1 MSRSCVSYHRVVDR
15 RRTSFQPSLMPI
27 PPIQRCTRRAASVI
41 ALSSLVAALAPVRS
55 FAQRPAP
62 HPSNPA
68 LAELQAALDS
78 VMHKQPIDFTAYSK
92 LTETSRRKVLEL
104 IALDALRTPDDF
116 LVTSTLATD
125 PSGFYESRRLEHELA
140 LVALVMGQPEALKRL
155 GLTWDGLNWSMGRG
169 QRIGTY
175 MRNGV
180 ANNMDPVPAP
190 AVIRELF
197 KNPSAARARAA
208 EATNNAELQ
217 KMRDEDQK
225 DREDPI
231 DQAKMARMDADDSVH
246 KTRTL
251 ELLEE
256 GAAKT
261 GRDMHNAAT
270 VLQHGDTPDDYRLA
284 HELSIA
290 AIALGDTT
298 ALWLVSRSYDRM
310 LLSMGHRQRLNTQY
324 GGAEAKPLPLDTTG
338 VNDRIRVAL
347 GSRRLA
353 DAGKAPGTR

>member
-1 MSRSCVSYHRVVDR
+1 M
-15 RRTSFQPSLMPI
+15 
-27 PPIQRCTRRAASVI
+27 
-41 ALSSLVAALAPVRS
+41 
-55 FAQRPAP
+55 
-62 HPSNPA
+62 
-68 LAELQAALDS
+68 QAALDS
-78 VMHKQPIDFTAYSK
+78 VMRKQPIDFTAYSK
-92 LTETSRRKVLEL
+92 LTEASRSKVREL

-116 LVTSTLATD
+116 LVASTLATD
-125 PSGFYESRRLEHELA
+125 PGGFYESRRLEHELA
-140 LVALVMGQPEALKRL
+140 LVALVMGQPDALRRV

-175 MRNGV
+175 VRNGV

-197 KNPSAARARAA
+197 KNPAAARARVTG
-208 EATNNAELQ
+208 ATNNAELQ
-217 KMRDEDQK
+217 KMRDEDQA
-225 DREDPI
+225 DREGEI
-231 DQAKMARMDADDSVH
+231 DQAKMARMQVNDSVRQ
-246 KTRTL
+246 TRTL
-251 ELLEE
+251 EMIEE
-256 GAAKT
+256 GAPKT

-270 VLQHGDTPDDYRLA
+270 VLQHGGTPENYRLA

-324 GGAEAKPLPLDTTG
+324 GGADAKPMPLDSTG

-353 DAGKAPGTR
+353 DAAKPPSTY

>member
-1 MSRSCVSYHRVVDR
+1 MLL
-15 RRTSFQPSLMPI
+15 SL
-27 PPIQRCTRRAASVI
+27 
-41 ALSSLVAALAPVRS
+41 LVALRAVPA
-55 FAQRPAP
+55 FAQQPAP
-62 HPSNPA
+62 HPANPA

-78 VMHKQPIDFTAYSK
+78 VMRKQPIDFTAYSK
-92 LTETSRRKVLEL
+92 LTESSRRKVLEL
-104 IALDALRTPDDF
+104 ISLDALRTPADF
-116 LVTSTLATD
+116 LVASTLASD

-140 LVALVMGQPEALKRL
+140 LVALVMGQPDALRRV

-175 MRNGV
+175 TRNGV

-197 KNPSAARARAA
+197 KNPAAARARVTG
-208 EATNNAELQ
+208 ATNNAELQ
-217 KMRDEDQK
+217 KMRDEDQA
-225 DREDPI
+225 DREGEI
-231 DQAKMARMDADDSVH
+231 DQAKMARMQVNDSVRQ
-246 KTRTL
+246 TRTL
-251 ELLEE
+251 EMIEE
-256 GAAKT
+256 GAPKT

-270 VLQHGDTPDDYRLA
+270 VLQHGGTPENYRLA

-324 GGAEAKPLPLDTTG
+324 GGADAKPMPLDSTG

-353 DAGKAPGTR
+353 DAAKPPSTY

>member
-1 MSRSCVSYHRVVDR
+1 MLL
-15 RRTSFQPSLMPI
+15 SL
-27 PPIQRCTRRAASVI
+27 
-41 ALSSLVAALAPVRS
+41 LVALRAVPA
-55 FAQRPAP
+55 FAQQPAS
-62 HPSNPA
+62 HPANPA

-78 VMHKQPIDFTAYSK
+78 VMRKQPIDFTAYSK
-92 LTETSRRKVLEL
+92 LTESSRRKVLEL
-104 IALDALRTPDDF
+104 ISLDALRTPDDF
-116 LVTSTLATD
+116 LVASTLASD

-140 LVALVMGQPEALKRL
+140 LVALVMGQPDALRRV

-175 MRNGV
+175 TRNGV

-197 KNPSAARARAA
+197 KNPVAARARVTG
-208 EATNNAELQ
+208 ATNNAELQ
-217 KMRDEDQK
+217 KMRDEDQA
-225 DREDPI
+225 DREGEI
-231 DQAKMARMDADDSVH
+231 DQAKMARMQVNDSVRQA
-246 KTRTL
+246 RTL
-251 ELLEE
+251 EMIEE
-256 GAAKT
+256 GAPKT

-270 VLQHGDTPDDYRLA
+270 VLQHGGTPDNYRLA

-324 GGAEAKPLPLDTTG
+324 GGADAKPMPLDTTG

-353 DAGKAPGTR
+353 DAAKPPGPALSRATP

>member
-1 MSRSCVSYHRVVDR
+1 MPIHPTR
-15 RRTSFQPSLMPI
+15 RRT
-27 PPIQRCTRRAASVI
+27 QRARSGI
-41 ALSSLVAALAPVRS
+41 ALFSLAVALCPARALAQQS
-55 FAQRPAP
+55 AP
-62 HPSNPA
+62 HPANPA

-78 VMHKQPIDFTAYSK
+78 VMRKQPIDFTAYSK
-92 LTETSRRKVLEL
+92 LTEASRSKVREL

-116 LVTSTLATD
+116 LVASTLATD

-140 LVALVMGQPEALKRL
+140 LVALVMGQPDALRRV

-175 MRNGV
+175 VRNGV

-197 KNPSAARARAA
+197 KNPAAARARAA
-208 EATNNAELQ
+208 GATNNAELQ
-217 KMRDEDQK
+217 KLRDEDQA
-225 DREDPI
+225 DREGEI
-231 DQAKMARMDADDSVH
+231 DQGKMARMQVNDSVRE
-246 KTRTL
+246 TRTL
-251 ELLEE
+251 ELIEE
-256 GAAKT
+256 GAPKT

-270 VLQHGDTPDDYRLA
+270 VLQHGGTPDNYRLA

-324 GGAEAKPLPLDTTG
+324 GGAKAEPMPLDTTG

-353 DAGKAPGTR
+353 DAAQPPGPALSRATP